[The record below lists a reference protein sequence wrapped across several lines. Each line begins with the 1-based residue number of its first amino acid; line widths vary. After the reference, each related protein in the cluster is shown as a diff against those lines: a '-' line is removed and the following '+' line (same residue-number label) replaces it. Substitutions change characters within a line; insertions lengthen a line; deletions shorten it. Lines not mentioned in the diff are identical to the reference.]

1 MFGQIAPMPKKE
13 LAQLT
18 ADIKQNGIKVPILI
32 NRKKDTILDG
42 HTRWKIAY
50 DLKLELA
57 DDQFEVFEGEDAEI
71 EREILSRNLY
81 RRHLTDDQRIAIL
94 SKLRGPQLEKEA
106 RERQQATQLAGK
118 TGGKF
123 AKKAIGDDEN
133 IVADTSQVK
142 GSVAAKLAK
151 EAGTSEHKARQAE
164 KARKGGGLD
173 DVLAGKE
180 KLHKAAAKAP
190 AKTRTSKK
198 EVPFEDQVYS
208 RWTRFVNHY
217 PPADRRTVMELAV
230 AWVGENKAGVSEKDK
245 SKHVRYSLVCSWLS
259 NDGVKPKS
267 VIDDK
272 GVEVSIHK
280 LIFGMNGDEA

>member
-1 MFGQIAPMPKKE
+1 MSKAMKVHPLCRMFGQIAPMPKKE

-164 KARKGGGLD
+164 RVILPHQNTIRRNGFPATSEHRSSRSD
-173 DVLAGKE
+173 F
-180 KLHKAAAKAP
+180 AAAI
-190 AKTRTSKK
+190 
-198 EVPFEDQVYS
+198 
-208 RWTRFVNHY
+208 
-217 PPADRRTVMELAV
+217 
-230 AWVGENKAGVSEKDK
+230 
-245 SKHVRYSLVCSWLS
+245 
-259 NDGVKPKS
+259 PKWPLT
-267 VIDDK
+267 
-272 GVEVSIHK
+272 IH
-280 LIFGMNGDEA
+280 FARARD